1 MRVAKSGLCLASAI
15 LAVGI
20 SNIVHADANE
30 LRIAQQ
36 FGISYLPVVVAQE
49 NRLIEKHAKAAG
61 AGDISVRWTYLTGAS
76 SMNDALLSGSLD
88 IGFAGPPGLAV
99 LWARTRGTSSVRG
112 ISSIAAVPLYLV
124 TRNPAVKSIK
134 DLTEKDKI
142 AVPAVKVSIQAL
154 MLQMAAAQVF
164 GDANFAKLDPL
175 TVSLSHAD
183 AAAAMLSQTSEIN
196 THFTSPP
203 YNYLEI
209 SKANGRVIL
218 TSTDIVG
225 GLTTNNLAYTTAKFR
240 EANPRLYAAFLKG
253 IEEACEIIKRD
264 RRAAVDLYLKATKFK
279 GSPEDVENTYRVVED
294 RGTEFSL
301 TPHGV
306 TKLADFMFQRG
317 IIKEKAGSWRDL
329 FFPEVHHLPGS

>member
-1 MRVAKSGLCLASAI
+1 MKVLKPGFCMALAMLAAAVSGS
-15 LAVGI
+15 VR
-20 SNIVHADANE
+20 ADASE

-49 NRLIEKHAKAAG
+49 NKLIEKHAKAAG
-61 AGDISVRWTYLTGAS
+61 AGDITVRWSYLTGAS

-99 LWARTRGTSSVRG
+99 MWARTRGSASVRG

-124 TRNPAVKSIK
+124 TRNPNVKSIR

-142 AVPAVKVSIQAL
+142 ALPAVKVSIQAL
-154 MLQMAAAQVF
+154 LLQMAAAQLF

-175 TVSLSHAD
+175 TISLSHAD
-183 AAAAMLSQTSEIN
+183 AAAAMLSPTSEIN
-196 THFTSPP
+196 AHFTSPP

-218 TSTDIVG
+218 TSTDVVG
-225 GLTTNNLAYTTAKFR
+225 GLTTNNLAYATTRFY
-240 EANPRLYAAFLKG
+240 EANPKLYAAFLKS
-253 IEEACEIIKRD
+253 IEEACEIIKRNP
-264 RRAAVDLYLKATKFK
+264 RAAVDLYLKATKFK
-279 GSPEDVENTYRVVED
+279 GSAEDVENTYRVVEE

-301 TPHGV
+301 TPHG
-306 TKLADFMFQRG
+306 TSKLADFMFQRG
-317 IIKEKAGSWRDL
+317 IIKEKIGSWRDL